1 MQKEFT
7 FYKNY
12 REEEKLREAFFQFTP
27 KALYGADFRLW
38 YQLGFWEN
46 SYIPYSFFKNEIMV
60 SNASVCEMRIILN
73 GQEFDA
79 VQLATV
85 ELYRN
90 ISVRVFL
97 ANSSKVSI
105 CFNLKLAVF
114 LIFYIFFYLY
124 VRIIS
129 NDRVSLS
136 WNLQFQF

>member
-60 SNASVCEMRIILN
+60 SNASVCEMKIILN

-85 ELYRN
+85 GTLPEYQRQGLSRKLIERQYLFQLETCSFFNILY
-90 ISVRVFL
+90 FL
-97 ANSSKVSI
+97 LSI
-105 CFNLKLAVF
+105 CQN
-114 LIFYIFFYLY
+114 YIK
-124 VRIIS
+124 
-129 NDRVSLS
+129 
-136 WNLQFQF
+136 